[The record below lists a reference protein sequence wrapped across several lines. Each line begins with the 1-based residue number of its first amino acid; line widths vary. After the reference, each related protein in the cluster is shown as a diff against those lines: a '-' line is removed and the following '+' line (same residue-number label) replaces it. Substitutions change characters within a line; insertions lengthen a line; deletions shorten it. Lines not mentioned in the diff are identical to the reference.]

1 MRVVIAEDHTL
12 VRVGLRLLLESI
24 PNVEVVGEAGDG
36 NEALRLI
43 RETLPDCVLMDLA
56 MPGLSGLEAIRL
68 AKAEFPKLP
77 IVVLSMHADE
87 AYVSRAMMAGA
98 DGYILKGSEKAELE
112 LALRTVTQGA
122 RYLTP
127 AISESVVAALTR
139 SPTALSDASP
149 LRNLTARQR
158 EVLRL
163 VAEGNSTKQVA
174 SRLGLSTKTVEA
186 HRGAIMQRLGIRD
199 LPSLVRLALKAG
211 LITD

>member
-43 RETLPDCVLMDLA
+43 RESLPDCVLMDLA

-139 SPTALSDASP
+139 SATALSDASP

-186 HRGAIMQRLGIRD
+186 HRGAIMQRLGVRD